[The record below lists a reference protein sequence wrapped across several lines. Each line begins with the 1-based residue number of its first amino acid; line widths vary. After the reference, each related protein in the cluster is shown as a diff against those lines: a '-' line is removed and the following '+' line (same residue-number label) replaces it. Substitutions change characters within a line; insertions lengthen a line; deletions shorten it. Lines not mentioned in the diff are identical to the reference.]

1 MGILEKKKREKERER
16 ERREYLYIVK
26 KCWNKKKEKRETDWW
41 NKSKL
46 VEDRE
51 K

>member
-1 MGILEKKKREKERER
+1 MWALEKKKREKERD
-16 ERREYLYIVK
+16 RREYLYIVK
-26 KCWNKKKEKRETDWW
+26 KCWNKKKRKKRETDWW